1 MAWSTKCAET
11 AFVVVVVLSSVFNIF
26 WRINLLWNCCTSL
39 HTALQYLCDGLFGFC
54 TIACPWM
61 ERGWGFDMDERRAF
75 WDILQLSTPFT
86 HPSDATSVHWS
97 TTHHSLPPSSPPCPC
112 PLIPY
117 HRRFGLPISE
127 LVDDLRYQMATP
139 TTASGSHFISIY
151 WECGGGSVGRSGL
164 SSQFI
169 IKYYYWSAPTNWRTI
184 SVLSWRCN
192 GQTLNECHRNQPP
205 TKLTKYK

>member
-86 HPSDATSVHWS
+86 HPSYATSVHWS
-97 TTHHSLPPSSPPCPC
+97 TTHHSLPPFLQSPWRIPFPVPSFHITGDSGFRFQSLLMIYVTIWQHRLL
-112 PLIPY
+112 PL
-117 HRRFGLPISE
+117 
-127 LVDDLRYQMATP
+127 
-139 TTASGSHFISIY
+139 
-151 WECGGGSVGRSGL
+151 GRIL
-164 SSQFI
+164 
-169 IKYYYWSAPTNWRTI
+169 
-184 SVLSWRCN
+184 
-192 GQTLNECHRNQPP
+192 
-205 TKLTKYK
+205 

>member
-86 HPSDATSVHWS
+86 HPSYATSVHWS
-97 TTHHSLPPSSPPCPC
+97 TTHHSVPPSSSPDESLSLSLP
-112 PLIPY
+112 IAY

-151 WECGGGSVGRSGL
+151 IGTVVVASLV
-164 SSQFI
+164 
-169 IKYYYWSAPTNWRTI
+169 
-184 SVLSWRCN
+184 
-192 GQTLNECHRNQPP
+192 HR
-205 TKLTKYK
+205 